1 MTDAAPPSRDRRFW
15 WATVAYLIALTPSLV
30 FGRPL
35 WEVIASAA
43 LYVAAVAAVVVR
55 RRHRLALSLVAAV
68 ATPVGSGSL
77 WFPALLCLGIRPRDR
92 ATSAIAAGSA
102 VSMGL
107 STFGRRVIE
116 VGLDTTEVAT
126 RTELASAL
134 AQWAIALL
142 MGGLA
147 LVAGRLIGTRREL
160 LESLQDRAERAEAER
175 SLRARE
181 AVLLER
187 NRIAGEMHDV
197 LGHKLSLLTLQAG
210 ALEVNPTDAEA
221 VERSAVQIRTTA
233 RAALDDLR
241 DVIGALRTDDD
252 APLTPTADLGDV
264 LTLLQKSRDAGAHVT
279 LEDSLTDAKG
289 LEPAVGRAVHRIV
302 QESLANAHHHA
313 PGEHIHVCLA
323 GVPGRGVTV
332 EIENGIPPGGSVNPG
347 NGTGLDGLAE
357 RVRLAGGTFT
367 AGPSGD
373 RFRVHARLPWDAEG
387 SQP

>member
-1 MTDAAPPSRDRRFW
+1 MDAMA
-15 WATVAYLIALTPSLV
+15 V
-30 FGRPL
+30 F
-35 WEVIASAA
+35 
-43 LYVAAVAAVVVR
+43 VR
-55 RRHRLALSLVAAV
+55 RRRRLALSLVAAL
-68 ATPVGSGSL
+68 ATPVGTGNL

-92 ATSAIAAGSA
+92 ITPVVAVGAA

-107 STFGRRVIE
+107 STLGRRTIE
-116 VGLDTTEVAT
+116 LGLDTTDAAT

-160 LESLQDRAERAEAER
+160 VESLQDRAERAEAER

-210 ALEVNPTDAEA
+210 ALEVNPSDAEA
-221 VERSAVQIRTTA
+221 VERSAIQIRSTA

-241 DVIGALRTDDD
+241 DVIGALRADDD
-252 APLTPTADLGDV
+252 APLMPTAGLGDV
-264 LTLLQKSRDAGAHVT
+264 TTLIQKSREAGAHVT
-279 LEDSLTDAKG
+279 LEDSLTDTRG
-289 LEPAVGRAVHRIV
+289 IEPVVGRAVHRIV

-313 PGEHIHVCLA
+313 PNERIHVCLS
-323 GVPGRGVTV
+323 GVPGRGITV
-332 EIENGIPPGGSVNPG
+332 EIENAIPSDGPINPG

-367 AGPSGD
+367 AGPAGE
-373 RFRVHARLPWDAEG
+373 RFWVRARLPWDTEG
-387 SQP
+387 SRT